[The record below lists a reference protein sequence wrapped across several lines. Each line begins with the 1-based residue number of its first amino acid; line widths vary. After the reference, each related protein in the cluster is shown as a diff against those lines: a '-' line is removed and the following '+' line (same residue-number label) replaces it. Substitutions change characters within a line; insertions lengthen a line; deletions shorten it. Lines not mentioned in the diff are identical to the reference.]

1 MQMVKRIFYKISNNF
16 ILYYF
21 VLLVFFVPN
30 ALTLPSLSFRTAIV
44 TAVGVDSKDDQ
55 IEVSILTLS
64 QVGQGDN
71 KEQNKMVSATGKRVS
86 DAIGLIELR
95 LGRKVQMGH
104 VKFVLLS
111 EQLAQND
118 ISNLIDC
125 FIRTSKISNSVT
137 LVICKDNAKQLLSA
151 ANKLTENSSYNLSEI
166 ISNDY
171 NDTFTKETSIDYFFK
186 GYFSPNKISSLGYIS
201 MTNDESGGIPVESQ
215 VPSEQGGADDTNP
228 KQKSEETNSEQDKNI
243 ISFNRENVIFKNG
256 KMLRVL
262 DKKDMD
268 GLNWIS
274 TESTHQYIT
283 LENYTEKQQNLEN
296 ATITMEVVEK
306 FVRDEVNFEK
316 GIPTITFYIV
326 LELNMLEIIQQNDN
340 ISNSD
345 IKMTPKL
352 LQAISDKAKQ
362 QFCYSVNK
370 LKNDNTD
377 VVNAYQLLNSKEHK
391 KFQKMLKSLN
401 NPEEYLK
408 YVQFRMDIVAG
419 LT

>member
-1 MQMVKRIFYKISNNF
+1 MQIIKKTFKKISNNF

-21 VLLVFFVPN
+21 FVLLLIFVPK

-44 TAVGVDSKDDQ
+44 TAVGVDQKDDK

-64 QVGQGDN
+64 QLGQGDN
-71 KEQNKMVSATGKRVS
+71 KEQNKLVSATGERVS
-86 DAIGLIELR
+86 EAMGLIELR
-95 LGRKVQMGH
+95 LGRKIQMGH
-104 VKFVLLS
+104 VKYVLLS

-118 ISNLIDC
+118 ISNLVDS

-137 LVICKDNAKQLLSA
+137 LVICKDSAKDLLSA
-151 ANKLTENSSYNLSEI
+151 ANKLSQNSSYNLSEI

-201 MTNDESGGIPVESQ
+201 MTDNESDGIPVGDAGEEGQ
-215 VPSEQGGADDTNP
+215 KELPYKQDGETE
-228 KQKSEETNSEQDKNI
+228 KQKSSKKNI
-243 ISFNRENVIFKNG
+243 EFNRENVIFKNG

-283 LENYTEKQQNLEN
+283 LKNYTEPEQHLEN
-296 ATITMEVVEK
+296 ATITIEVVEK
-306 FVRDEVNFEK
+306 FVRDEVKFEK
-316 GIPTITFYIV
+316 NIPTITFYIV
-326 LELNMLEIIQQNDN
+326 LELNILEIIQQNDN

-345 IKMTPKL
+345 IKMTSKL
-352 LQAISDKAKQ
+352 LQEISDTAKK
-362 QFCYSVNK
+362 QFCYSINK
-370 LKNDNTD
+370 LKTDNTD
-377 VVNAYQLLNSKEHK
+377 IVNAYQLLNSKKHK
-391 KFQKMLKSLN
+391 QFQKMLKNLQ

-408 YVQFRMDIVAG
+408 YIHFKMDIVAG

>member
-1 MQMVKRIFYKISNNF
+1 MQIIKKMFKKISNNF

-21 VLLVFFVPN
+21 FVLLLIFVPK

-44 TAVGVDSKDDQ
+44 TAVGVDQKDDK

-64 QVGQGDN
+64 QLGQGDN
-71 KEQNKMVSATGKRVS
+71 KEQNKLVSATGERVS
-86 DAIGLIELR
+86 DAMGLIELR
-95 LGRKVQMGH
+95 LGRKIQMGH

-118 ISNLIDC
+118 LSNLVDS

-137 LVICKDNAKQLLSA
+137 LVICKDSAKDLLSA
-151 ANKLTENSSYNLSEI
+151 ANKLSQNSSYNLSEI

-201 MTNDESGGIPVESQ
+201 MTDNESDGIPVGEGGETEQQES
-215 VPSEQGGADDTNP
+215 PP
-228 KQKSEETNSEQDKNI
+228 KQEGAEAQKPSKNNI
-243 ISFNRENVIFKNG
+243 EFNRENVIFKNG

-262 DKKDMD
+262 DKKEMD

-283 LENYTEKQQNLEN
+283 LKNYTEPEQNLED
-296 ATITMEVVEK
+296 ATITIEVVEK
-306 FVRDEVNFEK
+306 FVRDEVKFEK
-316 GIPTITFYIV
+316 NIPSITFYIV
-326 LELNMLEIIQQNDN
+326 LELNILEIIQQNDN
-340 ISNSD
+340 ISNYD
-345 IKMTPKL
+345 IKMTSKL
-352 LQAISDKAKQ
+352 LQAISDTAKK
-362 QFCYSVNK
+362 QFCYAINK
-370 LKNDNTD
+370 LKTDNTD
-377 VVNAYQLLNSKEHK
+377 IVNAYQLLNSKKHK
-391 KFQKMLKSLN
+391 QFQKMLKNLQ

-408 YVQFRMDIVAG
+408 YIHFKMDIVAG